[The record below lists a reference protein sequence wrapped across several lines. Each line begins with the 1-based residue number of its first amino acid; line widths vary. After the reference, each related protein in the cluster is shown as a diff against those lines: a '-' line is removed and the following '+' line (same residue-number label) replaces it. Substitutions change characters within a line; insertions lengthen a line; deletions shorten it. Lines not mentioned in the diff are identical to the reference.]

1 MDLKRSDF
9 VAMGCIAAGVV
20 FPFAL
25 MNVVSPMVSR
35 AATASAT
42 YSFEALEACE
52 VEAEESANPR
62 VVVIL
67 RRGESA
73 SEVEAQV
80 RVTRDVTRA
89 RLLAEELRFRA
100 AREQLHALKERLES
114 EKTALHLA
122 VIEVDEQTES
132 DAARAQLLEEE
143 LRALE
148 RQIEAERIAEAKII
162 EVDVGERYQVVM
174 EQLEQA
180 FEAQVELLEADD
192 QHKRKKRRKRRRH
205 PC

>member
-42 YSFEALEACE
+42 YSFQALEACE
-52 VEAEESANPR
+52 VEEESANPR
-62 VVVIL
+62 VVVVM

-73 SEVEAQV
+73 SEVEAQI
-80 RVTRDVTRA
+80 RVTRDVMRA

-114 EKTALHLA
+114 EKATLHLA
-122 VIEVDEQTES
+122 VIEAKEQTES
-132 DAARAQLLEEE
+132 DAARALLLEEE

-174 EQLEQA
+174 EHLEQA
-180 FEAQVELLEADD
+180 FEAQVELLAADD

>member
-42 YSFEALEACE
+42 YTFQALEACE
-52 VEAEESANPR
+52 VEEESANPR
-62 VVVIL
+62 VVVI
-67 RRGESA
+67 
-73 SEVEAQV
+73 V
-80 RVTRDVTRA
+80 RRDVTRA

-100 AREQLHALKERLES
+100 AQERLHALKGELES
-114 EKTALHLA
+114 EKATLHLA
-122 VIEVDEQTES
+122 VIEADEQSTRS
-132 DAARAQLLEEE
+132 AGVLRALLLDEE

-148 RQIEAERIAEAKII
+148 RQIEAERTADAEII
-162 EVDVGERYQVVM
+162 EVGAGERYQVVM
-174 EQLEQA
+174 EQLQQA
-180 FEAQVELLEADD
+180 LEAQTDLLEADD
-192 QHKRKKRRKRRRH
+192 QHKRKRHRKRRRH